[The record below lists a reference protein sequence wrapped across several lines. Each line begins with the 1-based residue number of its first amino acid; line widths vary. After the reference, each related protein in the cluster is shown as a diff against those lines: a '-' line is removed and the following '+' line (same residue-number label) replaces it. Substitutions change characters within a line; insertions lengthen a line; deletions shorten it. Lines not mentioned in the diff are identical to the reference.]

1 MEGRTGASVTAGGAA
16 PALSDA
22 DCALVAA
29 ALARLIAR
37 VEQEVPE
44 AGPFEPVVER
54 CPVTHPRH
62 AGVHE
67 VVLRIG
73 AGQGDGAGRRFFDVR
88 VRTAEAGSESSTWL
102 HFAERAALLALLRD
116 QESGLTAT
124 LAAIEG
130 AVESLA
136 RYELR

>member
-1 MEGRTGASVTAGGAA
+1 VTAGGATPTLA
-16 PALSDA
+16 DA
-22 DCALVAA
+22 DRARVAA
-29 ALARLIAR
+29 TLARLIAR
-37 VEQEVPE
+37 AEQEVPE
-44 AGPFEPVVER
+44 AGPFDPVVER
-54 CPVTHPRH
+54 CPLTHPRH

-102 HFAERAALLALLRD
+102 HFAEQAVLLSLLRD
-116 QESGLTAT
+116 PLSGLAAT

-130 AVESLA
+130 GAESLA
-136 RYELR
+136 RHDLR